1 MKIAARKLLQK
12 DLGNLASGRNE
23 EDDGNESSR
32 GLTASVIR
40 TVPSRAAPSAP
51 VVDSHMKAGNAD
63 GGEHHAKAFAHAPDS
78 NSSERIPSQPVQRQ
92 ASTQFCV
99 DQEVQFVRNEP
110 KETSKKCG
118 DEAAAVAEQ
127 SLPNVP
133 SATKTPQS
141 ATQGTVREDKL
152 KALALELKSIRH
164 MLNETKSKEVHRNSI
179 PKMINVPSSDLPHEG

>member
-23 EDDGNESSR
+23 EDDENESSR

-99 DQEVQFVRNEP
+99 DQAVNEP
-110 KETSKKCG
+110 KETSEKCG
-118 DEAAAVAEQ
+118 DKAAIAKQ
-127 SLPNVP
+127 NLPYVP
-133 SATKTPQS
+133 PATETSHHS
-141 ATQGTVREDKL
+141 ATQGTVREEKL

-164 MLNETKSKEVHRNSI
+164 MLNETKSKEVQTKSI
-179 PKMINVPSSDLPHEG
+179 PKMINVPSSDLPRAG